1 MTHIAPTIKPAS
13 RKELSDCLRR
23 RKRKRLSNAVNLST
37 PHPNR
42 RRILTV
48 AEKHSGLTLRE
59 IAAARRAH
67 LVINALECPSEA
79 VAKAIVLRHAT
90 DYHDRPVLPVD
101 ISNAFKL
108 YGNAAEQAGKA
119 VEIPIEQMRED
130 HDPFKVHLERP
141 QIIYADLLFVNQ
153 HTYLVSVS
161 APMYRT
167 MIDHIPSREFQ
178 HVTTGLKVQCGRYET
193 RNVQVKKIVFD
204 GESALQNVDK
214 AEMAIGKPLTILP
227 PKMHCALVERRIRTL
242 KERARAALAR
252 LKYDLPRSLVPAL
265 LSAVVNRLNG
275 EPTSQRLD
283 EATPNEIWTGRRL
296 NIPQECEFA
305 YGDYVTTTAPLD
317 PAVKNT
323 LVSRVDKAIILA
335 PTEGGYWVLLLD
347 TWRRVRRKGNGITRQ
362 PLTDETVLLINARA
376 KREKTALAA
385 ENKKAAGRKSKDKQ
399 PRQGSVEADE
409 EWVYGFSAGDKSFDE
424 DPSKGIVL
432 PDEVLIAEG
441 LIAGHTPVESSLP
454 PTGPLTSTQ
463 AHDQSSTRGLSH
475 DGGVTPFMATG
486 QASVVQVP
494 AAEET
499 AGRETTQ
506 PARRLEGLGRPGE
519 IHPGEGQDEP
529 ASATQSAQIV
539 GESGGERSTPLVDG
553 AAGTTGASGVEE
565 GVEHPPAEMPIPT
578 SRELKR
584 TLMRKLGR
592 EADILVGRLMSEI
605 QAERDEEPP
614 AESQRSSRKRKR
626 PSKLSNNLRH
636 DQAAQQYGQRAAD
649 DAVIDEIVQ
658 IVDKRVFD
666 PVYRHFLTAEQR
678 AKVIRTKIFLKAKVD
693 SAGVFLKLKARLVAR
708 GDMENKATFDSL
720 YSPTGSMES
729 AFSLLSIAAFERRKV
744 KIIDLV
750 GAYLTVD
757 VVEGSETY
765 VVFDT
770 HLTDILVSRFPAYKK
785 YVAIDG
791 TFCGRLNKS
800 LYGLCQSSANLHREL
815 RKTLTEKMGF
825 IVNPKDPC
833 VYNVQYQGTQI
844 SVMVYVDDIL
854 VTGDSEQ
861 ALAAFTAEFKI
872 HHPEVTEKTGVLMDY
887 LGMKLDFSVD
897 GECSI
902 SMRGYTEKATNL
914 WCKMHQ
920 QASLHHP
927 SLFSGTPL
935 RSFKAP
941 CDSNLFEVTDSP
953 ELPKQ
958 QREHYHSM
966 VATMLFMAKRARPDL
981 LCTVAFLATRV
992 TNACVEDWIKLRR
1005 LMSYAHSSS
1014 GRALVLRP
1022 KGIWVEA
1029 YTDASFATH
1038 PDRKSQT
1045 GTVCTIGGAPYYC
1058 TSTRQKI
1065 NAKSAAESEMIAISD
1080 SCTMITW
1087 GQQFLYYQGYVNLPP
1102 ARIWEDN
1109 AATLFNLARG
1119 AATGTNSRHYEV
1131 KYFYLSDL
1139 EKRGIVRAEYLET
1152 AEMTADLLTKGVT
1165 GDIFDK
1171 LSFKLMTSASDVMR
1185 LSEDR

>member
-1 MTHIAPTIKPAS
+1 MTHIAPFMKPPS
-13 RKELSDCLRR
+13 SKELSDCLRR
-23 RKRKRLSNAVNLST
+23 RKRKRLSNAGRSS
-37 PHPNR
+37 PHPNS
-42 RRILTV
+42 RRILT
-48 AEKHSGLTLRE
+48 ALEKQSGLTLRE
-59 IAAARRAH
+59 IAAARRAQ

-90 DYHDRPVLPVD
+90 DHHDRPVLPVD

-108 YGNAAEQAGKA
+108 YGNAAERAGKA
-119 VEIPIEQMRED
+119 VDIPIEQQRED

-141 QIIYADLLFVNQ
+141 QIVYADLLFVNQ
-153 HTYLVSVS
+153 HVYLVSIS

-167 MIDHIPSREFQ
+167 MIDHIPSREFR
-178 HVTTGLKVQCGRYET
+178 HVTEALKVQCGRYET
-193 RNVQVKKIVFD
+193 RNVKVNKIVFD

-275 EPTSQRLD
+275 EPTSQRPD

-296 NIPQECEFA
+296 NIPLECEFA
-305 YGDYVTTTAPLD
+305 YGDHVTTTAPLD
-317 PAVKNT
+317 SAVKNT
-323 LVSRVDKAIILA
+323 LVSRVENALILA

-347 TWRRVRRKGNGITRQ
+347 TWKRVRRKGNGVTRQ
-362 PLTDETVLLINARA
+362 PITDETVLLINARA

-385 ENKKAAGRKSKDKQ
+385 DNKKAAGRTSQGKQ
-399 PRQGSVEADE
+399 PRLGSAEADE

-424 DPSKGIVL
+424 DPSKGMCL

-441 LIAGHTPVESSLP
+441 LIAGHTPVEPSLP
-454 PTGPLTSTQ
+454 PTGPLTAAQ
-463 AHDQSSTRGLSH
+463 AHDQASTRGLSQ

-486 QASVVQVP
+486 QASAVQVP
-494 AAEET
+494 AAEAT
-499 AGRETTQ
+499 ARTETTQ
-506 PARRLEGLGRPGE
+506 PARRLEGLGRPDE
-519 IHPGEGQDEP
+519 IHPEAGGDKS
-529 ASATQSAQIV
+529 ASATQSAGLV
-539 GESGGERSTPLVDG
+539 GESGGERSTPLADA
-553 AAGTTGASGVEE
+553 AAGTTGASGAEE
-565 GVEHPPAEMPIPT
+565 GVEHPPAELPIPT
-578 SRELKR
+578 SRELRKA
-584 TLMRKLGR
+584 LMRKLGR

-605 QAERDEEPP
+605 QSERDEKPLEGTKKS
-614 AESQRSSRKRKR
+614 ERKRKR
-626 PSKLSNNLRH
+626 PTKLANNLRL
-636 DQAAQQYGQRAAD
+636 DQAAAQYGQRAAD
-649 DAVIDEIVQ
+649 DAVIDEITQ
-658 IVDKRVFD
+658 IVDKQVFD

-678 AKVIRTKIFLKAKVD
+678 SKVIRTKIFLKAKVD

-757 VVEGSETY
+757 VLEGSETY

-770 HLTDILVSRFPAYKK
+770 RLTDILVSRFPVYKK
-785 YVAIDG
+785 YVASDG
-791 TFCGRLNKS
+791 TFCGKLNKS

-815 RKTLTEKMGF
+815 KKTLVEKMNF
-825 IVNPKDPC
+825 AVNPKDQC
-833 VYNVQYQGTQI
+833 VYNWVYKGKQVT
-844 SVMVYVDDIL
+844 VLVYVDDIL
-854 VTGDSEQ
+854 ITAADDE
-861 ALAAFTAEFKI
+861 ALAAFTTEFKK
-872 HHPEVTEKTGVLMDY
+872 HHPEVTEKTGLRMDY
-887 LGMKLDFSVD
+887 LGMSVDFTVD
-897 GECSI
+897 GECAI
-902 SMRGYTEKATNL
+902 SMEGYTVKATNL
-914 WCKMHQ
+914 WYKVHQ
-920 QASLHHP
+920 NAVSRHP
-927 SLFSGTPL
+927 SLFSGEP
-935 RSFKAP
+935 FKKYKAP
-941 CDSNLFEVTDSP
+941 CDANLFEVGDSP
-953 ELPKQ
+953 ELPKE

-966 VATMLFMAKRARPDL
+966 VATMLFMAKRSRPDL

-1005 LMSYAHSSS
+1005 LMSYAQSSS
-1014 GRALVLRP
+1014 RRALVLRP

-1087 GQQFLYYQGYVNLPP
+1087 GQQFLYYQGYVSLPP

-1131 KYFYLSDL
+1131 KYFYISDL
-1139 EKRGIVRAEYLET
+1139 EKRGIVRAQYLET
-1152 AEMTADLLTKGVT
+1152 SEMTADLLTKGVS
-1165 GDIFDK
+1165 GDIFEK
-1171 LSFKLMTSASDVMR
+1171 LSHKLMSSASDVER
-1185 LSEDR
+1185 LRERR